1 MTPDSGPDE
10 HAAPPMVEAR
20 DRLESESA
28 QALEIDIWR
37 EASIERYDSGDEQY
51 LATHPTRE
59 GFMEWL
65 EAQCLAKRERLRIV
79 VEQLLR
85 AGWLDDASAFDVD
98 GDELGS
104 SGGASAPAAPAATP
118 QAAAAV
124 AVSVTEAVAVSA
136 AAVPKLGTGRT
147 SSGEGGGGG
156 IDL

>member
-1 MTPDSGPDE
+1 MEMASNPET
-10 HAAPPMVEAR
+10 EAR
-20 DRLESESA
+20 GVLEHDATELKVSIYHLRRSNAELMA
-28 QALEIDIWR
+28 IVR
-37 EASIERYDSGDEQY
+37 ASDGGGGGGGGDNELLTVIAENNY
-51 LATHPTRE
+51 SL
-59 GFMEWL
+59 
-65 EAQCLAKRERLRIV
+65 LAKRERLRIV

-118 QAAAAV
+118 PAAAAV
-124 AVSVTEAVAVSA
+124 AVAVTEAVAVSA